1 MSEKYEKL
9 KDAVFAVLGKKKP
22 FVSAVILA
30 GGVGSRMGGGERK
43 QMRLLCGKPLIVH
56 TLLAFERCACIHEI
70 VLVAHEAEVGCYAE
84 LCAQYGITKLS
95 RTVAGGNTRQQSAK
109 LGFDAICAEADYVA
123 LHDGARALVTP
134 EEIKTVVLTAMAH
147 GAAIAACRASD
158 TVKYAEGVFVDQ
170 TLDRANIWL
179 AQTPQVFRDEI
190 YRAAIY
196 TAVTEGFEATDDA
209 ALVEHIGIRVRI
221 AECAGG
227 NFKITYPEDLR
238 RAEAVL
244 SEREAAYAGRTG
256 I

>member
-1 MSEKYEKL
+1 MSEKYEKI
-9 KDAVFAVLGKKKP
+9 KDAVFAAFGKKKP

-30 GGVGSRMGGGERK
+30 GGVGSRMGGGKRK
-43 QMRLLCGKPLIVH
+43 QMRLLCGKPLIMH
-56 TLLAFERCACIHEI
+56 TLLAFEQCECINEI
-70 VLVAHEAEVGCYAE
+70 VLVAHEDEIGCYAE
-84 LCAQYGITKLS
+84 LCAQYGIAKLS
-95 RTVAGGNTRQQSAK
+95 KTVAGGSTRQQSAK
-109 LGFDAICAEADYVA
+109 LGFDAICTEADYVA

-147 GAAIAACRASD
+147 GAAIAACRSTD
-158 TVKYAEGVFVDQ
+158 TVKYADGVFVDQ

-227 NFKITYPEDLR
+227 NFKITYPEDLI